1 MENKEQ
7 IDFAQFLEIEK
18 KLEIKYGRII
28 ESEEVPKS
36 DKLLKL
42 KVYFSEDD
50 IRTVVTNIKPQLSH
64 PQYLTGQGSFFITN
78 LKPSKMMGIESQAMI
93 LPQQY
98 GDSFLWS
105 NSLTGAKLL

>member
-42 KVYFSEDD
+42 KVHFSEDD
-50 IRTVVTNIKPQLSH
+50 IRTVVTNIKPQLASADA
-64 PQYLTGQGSFFITN
+64 LTGNGSFFVTN
-78 LKPSKMMGIESQAMI
+78 LKPSKIMGIESQAMI
-93 LPQQY
+93 LPQTFDGKFVWPQ
-98 GDSFLWS
+98 SIS
-105 NSLTGAKLL
+105 GAKLI